1 MLNNKII
8 SGGKNILATA
18 QTVLLSEMVA
28 ETISGLMTSLA
39 FVTSAIM
46 WRACERTTSSSLH
59 KVVRST
65 HTMYSMSQ
73 TLTNETAEG
82 KVHPIVR

>member
-8 SGGKNILATA
+8 SGEKNILATA

-46 WRACERTTSSSLH
+46 WCACERTTSSSLH

-73 TLTNETAEG
+73 TLPNETAEG
-82 KVHPIVR
+82 QVHPIV